1 MSIVVFFFKNSD
13 SLNVIYY
20 IRNSKIEKAVQSY
33 KKNIL
38 NSIPPP
44 VHHYDFYF
52 LLTLTS
58 IYFQDC
64 KVFHSVFVVIR

>member
-1 MSIVVFFFKNSD
+1 M
-13 SLNVIYY
+13 IYY

-44 VHHYDFYF
+44 STIMTFIFY
-52 LLTLTS
+52 
-58 IYFQDC
+58 
-64 KVFHSVFVVIR
+64 